1 MIHNGDPVKKEGI
14 FFMPRKAL
22 DLTGREFGRLTVI
35 ETIGKT
41 KTGNYIWHCTC
52 SCGGTKDVAA
62 GNLNSNAIKSC
73 GCLARE
79 RREERAAAKKE
90 ACFA

>member
-1 MIHNGDPVKKEGI
+1 
-14 FFMPRKAL
+14 MPRKAL
-22 DLTGREFGRLTVI
+22 DLTGKTFGRLTAIKTV
-35 ETIGKT
+35 GKT

-52 SCGGTKDVAA
+52 SCGSSKDVAA

-79 RREERAAAKKE
+79 RREEKQSTKQ
-90 ACFA
+90 